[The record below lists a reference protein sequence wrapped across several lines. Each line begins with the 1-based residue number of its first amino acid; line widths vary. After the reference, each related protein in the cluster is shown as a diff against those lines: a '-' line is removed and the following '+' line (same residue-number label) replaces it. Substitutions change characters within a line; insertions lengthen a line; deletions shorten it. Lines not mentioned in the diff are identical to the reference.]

1 MGSNRVLG
9 KHFDRFVGEEVK
21 SGRYGSE
28 DEVLRAGLRLLEQR
42 EHMRLKKLAEL
53 DRLLAEGLAE
63 LDAGQGI
70 PAEQVFAD
78 VKAAIRKRA
87 R

>member
-9 KHFDRFVGEEVK
+9 KHFDRFVGEQVK

>member
-1 MGSNRVLG
+1 MGSNRALG
-9 KHFDRFVGEEVK
+9 KHFDRFVGEQVK
-21 SGRYGSE
+21 SGRYGTE

-42 EHMRLKKLAEL
+42 EQMRLKKLAEL

-63 LDAGQGI
+63 LDAGKGI
-70 PAEQVFAD
+70 PAEQVFAE